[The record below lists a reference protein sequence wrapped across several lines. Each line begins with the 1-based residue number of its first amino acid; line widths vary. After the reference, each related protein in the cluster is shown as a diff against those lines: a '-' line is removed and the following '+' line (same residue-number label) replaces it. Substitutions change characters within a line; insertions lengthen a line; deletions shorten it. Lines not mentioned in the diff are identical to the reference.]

1 MKLIKIFH
9 DLYNF
14 LILIALLIFV
24 TSVSSD
30 DFTGRYCELDGAR
43 TSSGESVRGEC
54 YFWSDRY
61 GDLEGARTSSGQSV
75 TGSCYRYSDQYAE
88 LDGARTSTG
97 ESVRGDC
104 YIY

>member
-1 MKLIKIFH
+1 MIVFKKLH
-9 DLYNF
+9 SAYNF
-14 LILIALLIFV
+14 LILITLLIFA
-24 TSVSSD
+24 TSVSSE
-30 DFTGRYCELDGAR
+30 DFSGRYCELDGAR
-43 TSSGESVRGEC
+43 TSSGEC